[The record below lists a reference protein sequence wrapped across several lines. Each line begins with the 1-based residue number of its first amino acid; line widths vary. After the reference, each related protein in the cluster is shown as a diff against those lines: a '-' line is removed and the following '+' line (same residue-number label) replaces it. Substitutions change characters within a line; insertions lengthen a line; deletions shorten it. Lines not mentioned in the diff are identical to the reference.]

1 MQKEYTIKKT
11 LKNGT
16 IKEYKVM
23 RTLKGTKRPV
33 SPRQQLRNII
43 EAGLSQEICAK
54 LLIMANEEKEKEKEK
69 EAHSQT

>member
-1 MQKEYTIKKT
+1 
-11 LKNGT
+11 
-16 IKEYKVM
+16 M

>member
-1 MQKEYTIKKT
+1 
-11 LKNGT
+11 
-16 IKEYKVM
+16 M

-54 LLIMANEEKEKEKEK
+54 LLALANEEKAK
-69 EAHSQT
+69 EADAQPQT